1 LKIRPALGTDA
12 AAIADIEATGE
23 TPSWTEAAVRATLA
37 MPTTRAFVVEREG
50 AVAGH
55 LLAAVV
61 LDEAEVL
68 IVAVHPAWRR
78 RGLGRTLL
86 AAAVADWRGAGVS
99 RAFLDV
105 RADNGAARA
114 LYAAA
119 GWSEIGRR
127 AGYYADGAD
136 AVVLELQVGAG
147 ASGSRR

>member
-1 LKIRPALGTDA
+1 MTTRHARASDA
-12 AAIADIEATGE
+12 AAIAHIEATGD

-37 MPTTRAFVVEREG
+37 LPTTRALVVEREG

-78 RGLGRTLL
+78 RGLGRALL
-86 AAAVADWRGAGVS
+86 AAAAADWRVAGVN

-114 LYAAA
+114 LYAAD

-127 AGYYADGAD
+127 HRYYADGAD
-136 AVVLELQVGAG
+136 AVVLELRVRAD
-147 ASGSRR
+147 AER